1 MLSLIKEN
9 RVFIY
14 SFLVFI
20 FIGSGILLIF
30 PKAAIHLA
38 INQQHNGFFDIFFS
52 WITHLGSGWMI
63 LILFILL
70 LFIKYKYAWI
80 LLLANFFITLVVQ
93 ILKKQVFTEALRP
106 KAFFEGVYDLY
117 LVPGVSVHSLHSFP
131 SGHAATALSVFF
143 VISFVSPKQ
152 SWKFICFV
160 LGLLT
165 AFSRVYISQ
174 HFLGDIVVGSTIG
187 FIITFLALYYFEKLT
202 PGKSNGSLI
211 QKFNKS

>member
-1 MLSLIKEN
+1 MLNLIKEN

-30 PKAAIHLA
+30 PKADIHIA

-70 LFIKYKYAWI
+70 LFIKYKFAWV
-80 LLLANFFITLVVQ
+80 LLIANFFITLVVQ

-117 LVPGVSVHSLHSFP
+117 LVPDVSIHSLHSFP
-131 SGHAATALSVFF
+131 SGHAATAFSVFF
-143 VISFVSPKQ
+143 VLSLISPKQ

-174 HFLGDIVVGSTIG
+174 HFLGDIVVGSIIG
-187 FIITFLALYYFEKLT
+187 FVISFLTLFYFNKLS
-202 PGKSNGSLI
+202 PGISNGSLI
-211 QKFNKS
+211 QKFNIS